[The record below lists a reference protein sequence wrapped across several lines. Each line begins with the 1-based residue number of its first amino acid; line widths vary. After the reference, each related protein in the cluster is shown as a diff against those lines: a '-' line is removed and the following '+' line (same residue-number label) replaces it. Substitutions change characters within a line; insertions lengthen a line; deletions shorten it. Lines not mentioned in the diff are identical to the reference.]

1 MGRYVVKLQGN
12 VPLMKANTPRPMT
25 ENEADP
31 AKRVRVVVADAHPVI
46 RIGVENL
53 LQSETDVEIV
63 GEAGTGEEMISRIQE
78 LRPELLLLELNLP
91 GFLNSE
97 ARRAVIHE
105 SSSTQTI
112 LLTETLSNQTIIEG
126 LQLGARGIVVK
137 AAITHSL
144 APAIRAVSSRKYWV
158 GDKAVPGLAQALQ
171 CINHEPVIAAKTI
184 PALTPR
190 ELEVVNCIV
199 RGCSNRDIAQQF
211 QLSEET
217 VKRHLSNIFEKTGV
231 STRLE
236 LALYAIEHH
245 LVAFTAPTPANNS
258 GVSKPPE

>member
-1 MGRYVVKLQGN
+1 
-12 VPLMKANTPRPMT
+12 MKANTPGPT
-25 ENEADP
+25 AENEADS
-31 AKRVRVVVADAHPVI
+31 ARRARVVVADAHPVI

-53 LQSETDVEIV
+53 LQPEIDMQIV
-63 GEAGTGEEMISRIQE
+63 GEAGTGEEAVSRIQE
-78 LRPELLLLELNLP
+78 MRPEILLLDLDLP
-91 GFLNSE
+91 GLSDLE
-97 ARRAVIHE
+97 AMRTVIHE
-105 SSSTQTI
+105 SPSTQTI

-126 LQLGARGIVVK
+126 LQLGARGIVLK

-144 APAIRAVSSRKYWV
+144 AAAIRAVSSRKYWV
-158 GDKAVPGLAQALQ
+158 GDKAVPGLVQALQ
-171 CINHEPVIAAKTI
+171 CINHEPTVAAKTV
-184 PALTPR
+184 PTLTPR

-236 LALYAIEHH
+236 LALYAIEYQ
-245 LVAFTAPTPANNS
+245 LVALPA
-258 GVSKPPE
+258 

>member
-1 MGRYVVKLQGN
+1 
-12 VPLMKANTPRPMT
+12 MT

-126 LQLGARGIVVK
+126 L
-137 AAITHSL
+137 
-144 APAIRAVSSRKYWV
+144 
-158 GDKAVPGLAQALQ
+158 
-171 CINHEPVIAAKTI
+171 
-184 PALTPR
+184 
-190 ELEVVNCIV
+190 
-199 RGCSNRDIAQQF
+199 
-211 QLSEET
+211 
-217 VKRHLSNIFEKTGV
+217 
-231 STRLE
+231 
-236 LALYAIEHH
+236 
-245 LVAFTAPTPANNS
+245 
-258 GVSKPPE
+258 